1 MGNKW
6 WYRWGLQ
13 TPVLFVILCFTQ
25 YTFAAPF
32 KTEAAKR
39 GKPGAPA
46 KSSKSQSAKAGKQA
60 QAEVRKKRTLATA
73 HLSPTKSR
81 KSPPPKL
88 RVSASLREEPSA
100 TKSRKSA
107 KIRVLALKETKD
119 QKYVKRMVTVPAP
132 ASRTTSTR
140 TTRRAASL
148 KSRQKNLPLLPP
160 AIVSASDSFQSPSP
174 PGITEAA
181 QHPMSAIPLAEE
193 LPSTSSSSSFLA
205 PVAPP
210 REPAVSSETAL
221 AALKEPEMVGETKP
235 ERHQSSAGYAPGR
248 AAFHVKFN
256 GERLLHR
263 LNSAF
268 VLPGDEIFVEVVDAQ
283 PRHDYMFRTTLG
295 QERQLGPTRWYW
307 NAPASPGVY
316 PVKIQR
322 TRSNTTVTLNVF
334 VMVPLDQV
342 EDGVLNGYR
351 IGHYPT
357 VALRQQAIYT
367 PPRGLIE
374 VTSDNENMLLSPHF
388 RLWQFL
394 CKQDGSYPKYMI
406 LDARL
411 LNALELL
418 LEKANAHGYH
428 ARTLTV
434 MSGYRTPYYNRAI
447 GNSTTYSRHL
457 WGDAADIFIDENP
470 QDGRMDDLNQ
480 DGAVDSHDAE
490 VLYDLI
496 ESEYNSRFQKLLVGG
511 LARYRETSSHGPF
524 VHVDVRGIEARWGAG
539 GAAPHPLPV
548 ALRSGG
554 LSRPLQPSY
563 WEEESEADAAP

>member
-1 MGNKW
+1 
-6 WYRWGLQ
+6 
-13 TPVLFVILCFTQ
+13 
-25 YTFAAPF
+25 
-32 KTEAAKR
+32 
-39 GKPGAPA
+39 
-46 KSSKSQSAKAGKQA
+46 
-60 QAEVRKKRTLATA
+60 
-73 HLSPTKSR
+73 
-81 KSPPPKL
+81 
-88 RVSASLREEPSA
+88 
-100 TKSRKSA
+100 
-107 KIRVLALKETKD
+107 
-119 QKYVKRMVTVPAP
+119 
-132 ASRTTSTR
+132 
-140 TTRRAASL
+140 
-148 KSRQKNLPLLPP
+148 
-160 AIVSASDSFQSPSP
+160 
-174 PGITEAA
+174 
-181 QHPMSAIPLAEE
+181 
-193 LPSTSSSSSFLA
+193 
-205 PVAPP
+205 
-210 REPAVSSETAL
+210 
-221 AALKEPEMVGETKP
+221 MVGETKP

-283 PRHDYMFRTTLG
+283 RRHDYMFRTTLG

-374 VTSDNENMLLSPHF
+374 VTSDNENMLVSPHF

-394 CKQDGSYPKYMI
+394 CKQDGSYPKYML

-428 ARTLTV
+428 TRTLTV

-480 DGAVDSHDAE
+480 DGTVDSHDAE
-490 VLYDLI
+490 VMYDLI
-496 ESEYNSRFQKLLVGG
+496 KSEYDSRFQKLLVGG

-524 VHVDVRGIEARWGAG
+524 VHVDVRGIEARWGAR
-539 GAAPHPLPV
+539 GAAPHPLSV

-554 LSRPLQPSY
+554 PSRPPQPSS
-563 WEEESEADAAP
+563 WEEEREADSAP